1 MGVIL
6 WLCPGQQDPGPG
18 PREGLSYGAERELL
32 SSAKEF
38 QSPGRKEAAF
48 QAGPGRRPWEEGDR
62 LLCRLGDPGRQAPRT
77 QYNGTLVALTF
88 LTGTE
93 LLARSAGQELQTLS
107 HPSPPGPQGG
117 QLLASVP
124 APRSADLELGG
135 WGKGVF
141 CVSWGQSWAGSG
153 AMGELPGFSAP
164 LCPAALAPSL
174 P

>member
-18 PREGLSYGAERELL
+18 PREGLSYGAKRELL

-62 LLCRLGDPGRQAPRT
+62 LLCRLGGPGRQAPRT

-93 LLARSAGQELQTLS
+93 LLARSAGQELPDALS
-107 HPSPPGPQGG
+107 SLPTWPPGRAASG
-117 QLLASVP
+117 QCPS
-124 APRSADLELGG
+124 S
-135 WGKGVF
+135 
-141 CVSWGQSWAGSG
+141 S
-153 AMGELPGFSAP
+153 
-164 LCPAALAPSL
+164 LC
-174 P
+174 